1 MSVISKHAT
10 GTRDQAPEAVPSAA
24 SKREKREGAVLNV
37 FSHGFL
43 IVWALMVGI
52 PLIWATVQSF
62 RSDDEILHN
71 PLSLPSTWHLGA
83 FGRAWTKG
91 HIGDYFLNTILV
103 MSFSVTLTMLLGAMV
118 AYVLARYRFPGNRFI
133 YYLFFVGL
141 VMPIFLGLIP
151 LYRTVQVIPA
161 TIDNAFGSMGLRT
174 DFSSVIGLNTY
185 GGLIL
190 VYIAYS
196 LPFTVFFLHSFF
208 RTLPSSVAEAGMID
222 GASHSVLFFRVMMPM
237 AKPGLISIG
246 LFNIIG
252 QWNQFILPALLMKK
266 TGPFDSEKFML
277 TQGLLNLVNNSKYE
291 TDWARLFAGM
301 TIAMLPILITYLV
314 FNRHIQAG
322 LTGSV
327 TK

>member
-1 MSVISKHAT
+1 MTTTTSTHSVPVTPQGSP
-10 GTRDQAPEAVPSAA
+10 APAPKPAE
-24 SKREKREGAVLNV
+24 REGHILSG
-37 FSHGFL
+37 FSHVFL
-43 IVWALMVGI
+43 AVWGLMVGV
-52 PLIWATVQSF
+52 PLLWAAIQSF

-71 PLSLPSTWHLGA
+71 PLSLPGQWHLGA

-91 HIGDYFLNTILV
+91 HIGDYFFNTIVV
-103 MSFSVTLTMLLGAMV
+103 MTFSVTLTMLFGSMV
-118 AYVLARYRFPGNRFI
+118 AYVLARYRFPGNRI
-133 YYLFFVGL
+133 VYYLFFIGL

-151 LYRTVQVIPA
+151 LYKTVQNLA
-161 TIDNAFGSMGLRT
+161 AMLGL
-174 DFSSVIGLNTY
+174 SSVIGLNTY

-208 RTLPSSVAEAGMID
+208 RTLPTSVEEAGLID
-222 GASHSVLFFRVMMPM
+222 GAGYTTLFFRVMMPM

-252 QWNQFILPALLMKK
+252 QWNQFILPNLLMKPQS
-266 TGPFDSEKFML
+266 GFEEGKFML

-301 TIAMLPILITYLV
+301 TLAMLPILVTYLA
-314 FNRHIQAG
+314 FNRQIQAG
-322 LTGSV
+322 LTGSIS
-327 TK
+327 K

>member
-1 MSVISKHAT
+1 MTTTTSKHELPT
-10 GTRDQAPEAVPSAA
+10 A
-24 SKREKREGAVLNV
+24 SGPVTTTEKRKPEGRFLTG
-37 FSHGFL
+37 FSHVFL
-43 IVWALMVGI
+43 AVWGLMVGV

-62 RSDDEILHN
+62 RSDDEILHQ
-71 PLSLPSTWHLGA
+71 PLSLPTSWHIGA

-91 HIGDYFLNTILV
+91 HIGEYFFNTIVV
-103 MSFSVTLTMLLGAMV
+103 MTFSVTLSMLFGAMV
-118 AYVLARYRFPGNRFI
+118 AYVLARYRFPGNRAI
-133 YYLFFVGL
+133 YYLFFTGL

-151 LYRTVQVIPA
+151 LYKTVQNLA
-161 TIDNAFGSMGLRT
+161 AMLGL
-174 DFSSVIGLNTY
+174 SSVIGLNTY

-208 RTLPSSVAEAGMID
+208 RTLSTDVAEAGLID
-222 GASHSVLFFRVMMPM
+222 GASHTTLFFRVMLPM
-237 AKPGLISIG
+237 AKPGLVSIG

-252 QWNQFILPALLMKK
+252 QWNQFILPNLLMKPQS
-266 TGPFDSEKFML
+266 GFEEGKFVL

-301 TIAMLPILITYLV
+301 TLAMLPILVTYLV
-314 FNRHIQAG
+314 FNRQIQAG
-322 LTGSV
+322 LTGSI